1 VLPAPLKR
9 FLRRHRLRVSAPDT
23 RRVWASRNLTLVCR
37 AGARCVF
44 VKAGGDRFEAAVL
57 PLLGRAGV
65 SVPRV
70 FAASGEVLALEWVAG
85 RTLFARRAVAAPC
98 PDAALGLALARV
110 HAADP
115 SPLPLREALGDF
127 GARIV
132 WTSPEIYAA
141 LSPGAL
147 RLFSHV
153 QRDLLATQRLAWLF
167 EQERQSVQRLVHGD
181 LRHAN
186 VLVSRGRPMLLDWE
200 FAGLGDPARD
210 LGMLIADDLA
220 AWLVPGHSPRRLRAA
235 EFRAHARA
243 TLRGYV
249 AEARRLR
256 LETGAAFPER
266 IIGWTAEALLRRVHT
281 VAQHEARFGD
291 AEDYLVGVACA
302 LLQDPSRW
310 ARSYF
315 GGAVR

>member
-1 VLPAPLKR
+1 MLPARLKR
-9 FLRRHRLRVSAPDT
+9 FLRRHRLRVSGADT

-37 AGARCVF
+37 AGARRVF

-57 PLLGRAGV
+57 PLLRGAGV
-65 SVPRV
+65 SVPGV

-85 RTLFARRAVAAPC
+85 RTLFALRADAASC
-98 PDAALGLALARV
+98 PDEALGVALARLHSV
-110 HAADP
+110 DP
-115 SPLPLREALGDF
+115 SSLPLREALGDF

-132 WTSPEIYAA
+132 WTSPEVYAA

-147 RLFSHV
+147 RLFGQV
-153 QRDLLATQRLAWLF
+153 QGDLLATQHLAWLF

-186 VLVSRGRPMLLDWE
+186 VLVSRGRPIILDWE

-210 LGMLIADDLA
+210 LGMLLADDLA

-249 AEARRLR
+249 AEAKRRQLAP
-256 LETGAAFPER
+256 GGAFPER
-266 IIGWTAEALLRRVHT
+266 IIGWLAEALLRRVHT
-281 VAQHEARFGD
+281 VAQHEARFGE

-302 LLQDPSRW
+302 LLQDPARW